1 VHLWLL
7 SAGGAP
13 TTDAR
18 RCSRRRLRGALTRA
32 ERNVKV
38 TQTMKGADKQKKGT
52 KKPAQRSLKEK
63 RQEKRAAKKLGG

>member
-1 VHLWLL
+1 
-7 SAGGAP
+7 
-13 TTDAR
+13 
-18 RCSRRRLRGALTRA
+18 LTQA

-38 TQTMKGADKQKKGT
+38 TLTMKGADKQKKGT